1 MSSKEA
7 PHILTYNDMPPEMI
21 EKIASNMSI
30 QQLLD
35 LRLTSHSNRA
45 VADFQINKRHLEL
58 FGPTQKSIT
67 NKIKDLTLKLVF
79 TKLRTCRLGDTK
91 LAKDILTYG
100 LGSVLGTDIYKRQ
113 RFVFVPAPEPD
124 EDEDV
129 IPQFVFIPIMYK
141 LSIALPKIA
150 KECRIATN
158 HYISENFHGEKLQ
171 QALKAHVVS
180 EWKDKYPTDITL
192 PNPKEMI
199 CDYFFNK
206 FYSGQKN
213 KLRYQINITNG
224 LLPNPLERLVRGAD
238 VFDPYMSAIVGVDHC
253 LKNVRFIHELIDDDI
268 RIDDNDRSILRKYME
283 YIGRSNLSSEMTE
296 RVLARYQ
303 K

>member
-1 MSSKEA
+1 
-7 PHILTYNDMPPEMI
+7 MPPEMI
-21 EKIASNMSI
+21 EKIASNLSI

-35 LRLTSHSNRA
+35 LRLTSRSNRA
-45 VADFQINKRHLEL
+45 VADFQINKRHLEQ

-79 TKLRTCRLGDTK
+79 TKLGTCRLGDTK

-100 LGSVLGTDIYKRQ
+100 LGSVLGTDIYKSQ

-124 EDEDV
+124 EDD

-141 LSIALPKIA
+141 LSVALPKIA

-158 HYISENFHGEKLQ
+158 HYISENFHGEELQ
-171 QALKAHVVS
+171 RALEAHVVS
-180 EWKDKYPTDITL
+180 EWKDKYPIDITL

-199 CDYFFNK
+199 CDYFFDK

-213 KLRYQINITNG
+213 KLRYQINVTNG
-224 LLPNPLERLVRGAD
+224 LLPNPLERLIRGAD
-238 VFDPYMSAIVGVDHC
+238 ISDPYGGEVDVGVEYC
-253 LKNVRFIHELIDDDI
+253 LNNVRVIYELIDEDI

-283 YIGRSNLSSEMTE
+283 YIGRSNLSSGRTEML
-296 RVLARYQ
+296 LARYQ
-303 K
+303 R